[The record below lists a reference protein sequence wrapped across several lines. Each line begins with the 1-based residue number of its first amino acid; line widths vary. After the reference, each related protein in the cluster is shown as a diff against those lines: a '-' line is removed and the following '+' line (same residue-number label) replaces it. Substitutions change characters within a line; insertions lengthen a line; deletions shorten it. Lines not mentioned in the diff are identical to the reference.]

1 MDENA
6 SVMNVFHFCVLTD
19 HNLVK
24 SCAVIKGGTCSFFVC
39 VCVPVRYSIRLRAVI
54 LGGEKDCM

>member
-24 SCAVIKGGTCSFFVC
+24 SCTVIKGERALFLC

-54 LGGEKDCM
+54 FGGKKDCM